1 MREVC
6 AGQIYKHFKGNLVEV
21 ILIAKDSEDLSEK
34 VVYKHLD
41 TGEFWIRDK
50 EMFLSPVDKVKYL
63 DVEQEYRFE
72 FQDEVY

>member
-21 ILIAKDSEDLSEK
+21 ILIAKDSE
-34 VVYKHLD
+34 VYKHLD

-50 EMFLSPVDKVKYL
+50 EMFLSPVDKVKYP